1 MIMRMLRLGLPVVG
15 LELAGVAGAAY
26 LTWEHDQGRH
36 EQANLLCPIC
46 WMDKLV
52 PVAEA
57 SAGTSVATSPEPTA
71 PEPTAESAPA

>member
-1 MIMRMLRLGLPVVG
+1 MIMRMLKLGIPVAG

-36 EQANLLCPIC
+36 DQANPLCPIC

-52 PVAEA
+52 PVSTA
-57 SAGTSVATSPEPTA
+57 SAGTSVATAAAASTGPTDDSTPE
-71 PEPTAESAPA
+71 